1 MVWDMGKNYNSVFN
15 QIMEKIKEY
24 PGHIY
29 FVTLTMKTDNVL
41 NKDSISNFLKKMEY
55 RGVNIDGYVWVKEL
69 QKRGVVHY
77 HMIVLV
83 PDMMRDFYAKVNDAW
98 KHGFVFVKG
107 IEKEKIRNTILYI
120 MKYIKKEI
128 RLEVSNEKMK
138 RKMGRGGVL
147 RFKTETFVSR
157 IVKYSEFEYVGS
169 GSTKGMRLK
178 IYRCGQMVMFVA
190 SGVNGVSIHIFDY
203 GSEIEKVV
211 DSFKYEMKNS
221 RKIGCL
227 LNNLQFLTLNRV
239 EKEDVIGYHRFDKAV
254 NRLLWELKV

>member
-1 MVWDMGKNYNSVFN
+1 MGKRSYNSLMN
-15 QIMEKIKEY
+15 QIMEKIMEY

-29 FVTLTMKTDNVL
+29 FVTLTMKDDNVL

-55 RGVNIDGYVWVKEL
+55 RGVEIDGYVWVKEL

-77 HMIVLV
+77 HMMVLV
-83 PDMMRDFYAKVNDAW
+83 PNMMRDFYDRVNDSW

-107 IEKEKIRNTILYI
+107 IEKQKIRNTILYI
-120 MKYIKKEI
+120 MKYIKKDL
-128 RLEVSNEKMK
+128 RLEGNNEKMK
-138 RKMGRGGVL
+138 RKLGRGGLL
-147 RFKTETFVSR
+147 RFRTETFVSR

-178 IYRCGQMVMFVA
+178 IYRCGQMIMFVA
-190 SGVNGVSIHIFDY
+190 SGINGVSIDIFDY
-203 GSEIEKVV
+203 GSEIEKVL
-211 DSFKYEMKNS
+211 DKFKYEMKNT

-227 LNNLQFLTLNRV
+227 LNNLQFLMLNRV
-239 EKEDVIGYHRFDKAV
+239 EKEDVLGYHRFDKAV

>member
-1 MVWDMGKNYNSVFN
+1 MAKRGYNSLFN
-15 QIMEKIKEY
+15 QVMEKIMEY

-107 IEKEKIRNTILYI
+107 IEKQKIRNTILYI
-120 MKYIKKEI
+120 MKYIKKDL
-128 RLEVSNEKMK
+128 RLQVSNEKMK
-138 RKMGRGGVL
+138 RRMGRGGIL
-147 RFKTETFVSR
+147 RFRSESFLGRVVR
-157 IVKYSEFEYVGS
+157 FSEFEYVGS

-178 IYRCGQMVMFVA
+178 IYRCGEMIMFVA
-190 SGVNGVSIHIFDY
+190 SGVNGVSIDILDW

-211 DSFKYEMKNS
+211 DKFKYEMKNS
-221 RKIGCL
+221 RKIASL
-227 LNNLQFLTLNRV
+227 LNNVQFLTLNRV